1 MIAPPDHISD
11 HRRLHVLYAFMASL
25 LVAIVV
31 RLWYL
36 QIVKGPELAAESEMR
51 RTRTV
56 RRLAARGSIEDTHGH
71 VLATSRFRFVISIVP
86 FELKKNPEVLG
97 RLAKMLQVPEAELAE
112 QIAHDTLNQFDPV
125 PVEDDVDVKLLSQI
139 EEQQLDLPGVVI
151 SRDPERYYTDNKLFT
166 HTLGFT
172 GRVTREQI
180 AKLSTANYQNGDNI
194 GIDGLE
200 KTYEAELR
208 GKDGGQVVAVNAKGR
223 ILAHLDDMPPV
234 PGHTLRLTLDYDLQ
248 KVALDA
254 LMEELSNT
262 GHPGSAVAIDPN
274 TGAVLALANAPSYD
288 LNTYRQE
295 INKLLKDPQKP
306 LINRALN
313 SQQPCGSTFKL
324 VTAAAGLE
332 TNSINAGEGI
342 LCTGALRLGNRTFH
356 CDKRSGHGT
365 VALGDAIGQSCDVYF
380 WRLAQRV
387 GEDAL
392 EKWAHRFGLGEP
404 PDIDLPATRESKGR
418 IPNAAWKQKRKLGPW
433 VPGDLLNMSI
443 GQGYVG
449 VTTLQLANYTAALA
463 NGGTLW
469 KPQLVREIRDV
480 SGPTSR
486 ILKVLE
492 PKKKGE
498 LGLRPENRAAII
510 DGMRRTLERRGT
522 AAAIAI
528 PGLQVAGKTGTAQ
541 VTKTEDNSVFVC
553 FAPIDHPKIAIAVL
567 VEKGGHGSDVAA
579 PIARRMLNQYLQL
592 KLDNNSAP
600 IGHHIGSGVD

>member
-11 HRRLHVLYAFMASL
+11 HRRLHVFYAILASL
-25 LVAIVV
+25 LTVIVV

-56 RRLAARGSIEDTHGH
+56 RHLAARGSIEDTHGH
-71 VLATSRFRFVISIVP
+71 VLATNRFRFVISVVP
-86 FELKKNPEVLG
+86 FEIDKNPGVLPH
-97 RLAKMLQVPEAELAE
+97 LAKILHRTETDLADE
-112 QIAHDTLNQFDPV
+112 IDSNTLTQFDPV
-125 PVEDDVDVKLLSQI
+125 PVADDVDVTLLSQI

-151 SRDPERYYTDNKLFT
+151 SRDPERYYTDDKLFT
-166 HTLGFT
+166 HILGFT
-172 GRVTREQI
+172 GRVSRAQI
-180 AKLSTANYQNGDNI
+180 TKLGAANYQNGDYI
-194 GIDGLE
+194 GSDGLE
-200 KTYEAELR
+200 KTLEPELR

-223 ILAHLDDMPPV
+223 ILAHLDDMPPA

-248 KVALDA
+248 KVTITAL
-254 LMEELSNT
+254 LEELSKT
-262 GHPGSAVAIDPN
+262 GHPGSAVAIDPD
-274 TGAVLALANAPSYD
+274 TGAVLALASAPSYD
-288 LNTYRQE
+288 LNTYRKD
-295 INKLLKDPQKP
+295 IGKLLKDPQKP
-306 LINRALN
+306 LINRAVN
-313 SQQPCGSTFKL
+313 SPQPCGSTFKL

-332 TNSINAGEGI
+332 TGSIDAGEGI
-342 LCTGALRLGNRTFH
+342 YCNGALRLGNRTFH

-365 VALGDAIGQSCDVYF
+365 MALGDAIGQSCDIYF
-380 WRLAQRV
+380 WRVAQRI
-387 GEDAL
+387 GEERL

-404 PDIDLPATRESKGR
+404 PDIDLPPTRASKGL
-418 IPNAAWKQKRKLGPW
+418 IPNAAWKQKTKRCPW

-449 VTTLQLANYTAALA
+449 VTTLQMANYTAALA

-469 KPQLVREIRDV
+469 KPQMIREIRDV
-480 SGPTSR
+480 SGPTPR
-486 ILKVLE
+486 IIKVLD

-498 LGLRPENRAAII
+498 LGLRAENRAAII
-510 DGMRRTLERRGT
+510 NGMRRTLERRGT

-528 PGLQVAGKTGTAQ
+528 PGLEVAGKTGTAQ

-592 KLDNNSAP
+592 KLDNNRVP
-600 IGHHIGSGVD
+600 IGRHIGID

>member
-1 MIAPPDHISD
+1 MIAPPDHIPD
-11 HRRLHVLYAFMASL
+11 YRRLHVFYAIMASL
-25 LVAIVV
+25 LAVIVV

-56 RRLAARGSIEDTHGH
+56 RRLAARGSIEDTKGH
-71 VLATSRFRFVISIVP
+71 VLATNRFRFVVSVVP
-86 FELKKNPEVLG
+86 FEIKKNPEVLP
-97 RLAKMLQVPEAELAE
+97 RLATMLHRTATDLAE
-112 QIAHDTLNQFDPV
+112 EIADTALTPFDPV
-125 PVEDDVDVKLLSQI
+125 PVADDVDVNLLSQI

-151 SRDPERYYTDNKLFT
+151 TRDPERYYTDDRLFT
-166 HTLGFT
+166 HALGIT

-180 AKLSTANYQNGDNI
+180 MKLHAANYQNGDYI
-194 GIDGLE
+194 GTEGLE
-200 KTYEAELR
+200 KTFEAELR

-248 KVALDA
+248 KVTLGA
-254 LMEELSNT
+254 LMEELTHT

-274 TGAVLALANAPSYD
+274 TGAVLALASVPSYD

-295 INKLLKDPQKP
+295 IGKLLKDPQKP
-306 LINRALN
+306 LINRAVN
-313 SQQPCGSTFKL
+313 SPQPCGSTFKL

-332 TNSINAGEGI
+332 TREIAPGASIYCPGF
-342 LCTGALRLGNRTFH
+342 LKLGNRTFH

-365 VALGDAIGQSCDVYF
+365 LSLEDALGQSCDVYF
-380 WRLAQRV
+380 WRVSQRV
-387 GEDAL
+387 GEEAL
-392 EKWAHRFGLGEP
+392 AKWAHRFGLGEST
-404 PDIDLPATRESKGR
+404 DIDLPPTRAAKGL
-418 IPNAAWKQKRKLGPW
+418 IPTPEWKKKTKRGSW
-433 VPGDLLNMSI
+433 MQGDLLNMSI

-469 KPQLVREIRDV
+469 RPQLVREVRDI
-480 SGPTSR
+480 SGPQPR
-486 ILKVLE
+486 ILSMLA
-492 PKKKGE
+492 PQKKGD
-498 LGLRPENRAAII
+498 LGLRPENRAAIVE
-510 DGMRRTLERRGT
+510 GMRRVFQRRGT
-522 AAAIAI
+522 AAACAI
-528 PGLQVAGKTGTAQ
+528 PGLEMAGKTGTAQ

-553 FAPIDHPKIAIAVL
+553 FAPLDHPKIAIAVL

-592 KLDNNSAP
+592 KLDNTSVP
-600 IGHHIGSGVD
+600 IGRHIGID

>member
-1 MIAPPDHISD
+1 MIAPPDHIPD
-11 HRRLHVLYAFMASL
+11 YRRLHVFYAIMASL
-25 LVAIVV
+25 LAVIVV

-36 QIVKGPELAAESEMR
+36 QIVKGPELAVESEMR

-56 RRLAARGSIEDTHGH
+56 RRLAARGSIEDTKGH
-71 VLATSRFRFVISIVP
+71 VLATNRFRFVVSVVP
-86 FELKKNPEVLG
+86 FEIKKNPEVLP
-97 RLAKMLQVPEAELAE
+97 RLAVMLHRTATDLAE
-112 QIAHDTLNQFDPV
+112 EIADAALTPFDPV
-125 PVEDDVDVKLLSQI
+125 PVADDVDVNLLSQI

-151 SRDPERYYTDNKLFT
+151 TRDPERYYTDDRLFT
-166 HTLGFT
+166 HALGIT

-180 AKLSTANYQNGDNI
+180 AKLHAANYQNGDYI
-194 GIDGLE
+194 GTEGLE
-200 KTYEAELR
+200 KTFEAELR

-248 KVALDA
+248 KVALGA
-254 LMEELSNT
+254 LMEELSHT

-274 TGAVLALANAPSYD
+274 TGAVLALASVPSYD

-295 INKLLKDPQKP
+295 IGKLLKDPQKP
-306 LINRALN
+306 LINRAVN
-313 SQQPCGSTFKL
+313 SPQPCGSTFKL

-332 TNSINAGEGI
+332 AREIAPGASIYCPGF
-342 LCTGALRLGNRTFH
+342 LKLGNRTFH

-365 VALGDAIGQSCDVYF
+365 LSLEDALGQSCDVYF
-380 WRLAQRV
+380 WRVSQRV

-392 EKWAHRFGLGEP
+392 AKWAHRFGLGEST
-404 PDIDLPATRESKGR
+404 DIDLPPTRAAKGL
-418 IPNAAWKQKRKLGPW
+418 IPTPEWKKKTKRGSW
-433 VPGDLLNMSI
+433 MQGDLLNMSI

-469 KPQLVREIRDV
+469 RPQLVREVRDI
-480 SGPTSR
+480 SGPQPQ
-486 ILKVLE
+486 ILSMLE
-492 PKKKGE
+492 PQKKGD
-498 LGLRPENRAAII
+498 LGLRPENRAAIVE
-510 DGMRRTLERRGT
+510 GMRRVFQRRGT
-522 AAAIAI
+522 AAACAI
-528 PGLQVAGKTGTAQ
+528 PGLEMAGKTGTAQ

-553 FAPIDHPKIAIAVL
+553 FAPLDHPKIAIAVL

-592 KLDNNSAP
+592 RLDNASVP
-600 IGHHIGSGVD
+600 IGHHIGID